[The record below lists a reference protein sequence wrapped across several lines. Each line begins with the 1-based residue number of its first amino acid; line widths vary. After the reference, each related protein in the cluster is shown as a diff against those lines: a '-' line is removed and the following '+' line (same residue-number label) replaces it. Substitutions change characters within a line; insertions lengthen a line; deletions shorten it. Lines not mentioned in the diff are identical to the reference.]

1 MSDIIDNPITQQE
14 VDNTLLKLNLNLIYY
29 NDDKFSKFI
38 QSIYINKNRL
48 LRIKEIADL
57 FGVTCIDIKRKLIK
71 LNLSKYFSLQDFDM
85 KEFFKNFLIQ
95 SNIFFYK
102 DYKLQ
107 GKDSSNNIIPIE
119 VDFYNPEYKIAFD
132 INDVSEHNISKQ
144 GKHYYH
150 SKDVMLMKQFN
161 IRLIHFWEWEIKDD
175 KLWYS
180 KMAPWILN
188 LFNGNKIRVFARKCE
203 CKLVPLKEEK
213 IFLNQYHIQ
222 GYQKSEICLGL
233 YYNNE
238 LVQIMSFCKPR
249 YNKNYQ
255 WELLRLSTKYG
266 YIVIAGPE
274 ELYETFKRTYKPN
287 SILSYCNLDKFEGN
301 VYERIGLKLLKY
313 NSPALSWYNIFAEKK
328 YSATSIVMLGV
339 DKLLKCNYGLHT
351 DNNWIL
357 LTYGYRRIPDC
368 GQNVYVYNSK

>member
-1 MSDIIDNPITQQE
+1 MSDIIDPITQQD
-14 VDNTLLKLNLNLIYY
+14 VDQVMLKLKLNIIYN
-29 NDDKFSKFI
+29 NDKDFIKFI
-38 QSIYINKNRL
+38 QSVYTNRNRL
-48 LRIKEIADL
+48 LRIKEVANL
-57 FGVTCIDIKRKLIK
+57 FEVTCIDIKRKILK
-71 LNLSKYFSLQDFDM
+71 LKLSKYFSLQDFDM

-102 DYKLQ
+102 DYHLQ
-107 GKDSSNNIIPIE
+107 CKNNESKE
-119 VDFYNPEYKIAFD
+119 VDFIIPNYNIAFD

-144 GKHYYH
+144 GVTYYH
-150 SKDVMLMKQFN
+150 TKDTILKNQFN

-175 KLWYS
+175 KIWS
-180 KMAPWILN
+180 RITPWILN
-188 LFNGNKIRVFARKCE
+188 MFNDDKVRVFARKCE

-213 IFLNQYHIQ
+213 VFLNNYHLQ

-238 LVQIMSFCKPR
+238 LVQIMSFCKSR
-249 YNKNYQ
+249 YNKNYE
-255 WELLRLSTKYG
+255 WELLRLCTKYG

-274 ELYETFKRTYKPN
+274 ELFESFKRTYNPK
-287 SILSYCNLDKFEGN
+287 SVLSYCNLDKFEGD

-313 NSPALSWYNIFAEKK
+313 NRPALSWYNIFEEKK